1 MDDLYRHNGATIEKR
16 LEDGRSSSEDGLAQ
30 DSGERQDDR
39 ESGEIEE
46 GSRDGFGRQDEV
58 SDDEQP
64 STHDGDIPM
73 STRRRWDAADT
84 RPNTG
89 PRDEDGRP
97 HLRPRRRLSSDAE
110 TSNHSDLKSQ
120 AKDRHASVAHASSG
134 LSRHSGRGGFPG
146 IHQLLPL
153 LLRLISPK
161 SHSYISNTL
170 RQGEYEAE
178 HTPHPLQD
186 IGKAIKRPFKDKK
199 AFGQDRQRRAA
210 KWLPRGVRG
219 VVTNEKSQFFEEEL
233 GEEDLEILGVLEYRA
248 TKLMAY
254 ILIAVSRPYSI
265 TEM

>member
-1 MDDLYRHNGATIEKR
+1 MDDGDTSGIE
-16 LEDGRSSSEDGLAQ
+16 D
-30 DSGERQDDR
+30 
-39 ESGEIEE
+39 ESQAGSNEEAE
-46 GSRDGFGRQDEV
+46 GSDAGQV
-58 SDDEQP
+58 STQ
-64 STHDGDIPM
+64 DGDIPM
-73 STRRRWDAADT
+73 SNQRRRDT
-84 RPNTG
+84 NEIHPDTQSHN
-89 PRDEDGRP
+89 EDGRP
-97 HLRPRRRLSSDAE
+97 HLRPRRLPSSNGVKS
-110 TSNHSDLKSQ
+110 THTDLKSQ
-120 AKDRHASVAHASSG
+120 AQDRHASVAHASSG

-178 HTPHPLQD
+178 HTPHPFQD

-199 AFGQDRQRRAA
+199 ASGQDRQRSAA

-254 ILIAVSRPYSI
+254 ILIAVSKASRLVEACS
-265 TEM
+265 